1 MPRGEIW
8 LPEELKVL
16 FKVVQ
21 DSCDLDILM
30 SSRHANAVE
39 WEPISREIVRY
50 GFRRTWQQCRA
61 KWKALRRAFHLE
73 NEHKLLHGTHSDKR
87 PPSYSIMLKMW
98 QKAGRPVFRDQHML
112 RTRNNHRYTAPRI
125 ISTVPVQEVYMDDDD
140 IKPVI
145 LDDDFGSSDSN
156 VDSSPLVCAT
166 LDHVVLEEDEEDVK
180 PVILH
185 HIPDTSRSDTE
196 SSPDKSQEL
205 QLLEKLVMQQKEIIT
220 RLDYLNHNLVQMANL
235 HYQHLASSAD
245 TARNGNQDSAFAEN
259 PPASFPPKFMT
270 FSPTTS
276 SESSGYTAYISDPQA
291 PASFITQ
298 VPTSGVQPFQIPASY
313 LSPAQHAGTYMSLS
327 HMPSTFYVPATKNSS
342 TFLPTPSLSQ
352 SADHMLVNNN
362 ARNSAS

>member
-125 ISTVPVQEVYMDDDD
+125 ISTVLCSNNKLLSVVPVQEVYMDDDD

-156 VDSSPLVCAT
+156 VDSSPLVC
-166 LDHVVLEEDEEDVK
+166 
-180 PVILH
+180 
-185 HIPDTSRSDTE
+185 
-196 SSPDKSQEL
+196 DKSQEL